1 MSSLSQRIIHR
12 TQASFTARIH
22 SIPAPAVP
30 LYSRLSS
37 SESDAAS
44 KKLKDEPTTQSAK
57 TSEQSPPKKKTQAE
71 LDKELELKMQGLS
84 GDGGESGVEMEDGQ
98 PVSMKRS
105 VRNNMFRYI

>member
-1 MSSLSQRIIHR
+1 
-12 TQASFTARIH
+12 
-22 SIPAPAVP
+22 
-30 LYSRLSS
+30 LYQ
-37 SESDAAS
+37 ES
-44 KKLKDEPTTQSAK
+44 PQQSNQDTPK
-57 TSEQSPPKKKTQAE
+57 VKKKTQAE